1 MKKVDIKEENNKRNK
16 EEEKIWHKQQETILK
31 KWSEIGS
38 SYRFMHDRSF
48 TKYNTQN
55 FRFALPVIVI
65 STITGTANFAQGTF
79 PISWQPYVPL
89 GIGFLNLSA
98 GLLTTVA
105 QFLRVSELLEG
116 HRAAAIA
123 YSKFSRNISVELSLP
138 RDERTTGGTEFVN
151 ACRNE
156 LDRLIEQTPN
166 IPLEIIRRF
175 GKRFKDTEFMKP
187 EILNITSVEV
197 YRDDKKE
204 KAKDRLADIKQEE
217 IIRKELLE
225 GEQHRRN
232 SIISEIMREQKL
244 QQEIDQKQF
253 EMTKR
258 RKKDNIGI
266 RSVEH
271 SMKKLIS
278 KLQYAH
284 KNNDILTPTNSDQS
298 GDEKSPIN
306 KYPPKLITSIEDDA
320 TVSIDVV
327 DETVVAKT
335 VVAKTVVDETVVDET
350 VVDETVVD
358 ETVVDETVVAKTVVD
373 ETVVDETVVDELNE
387 NVVLDIQDIS
397 GNNNE

>member
-1 MKKVDIKEENNKRNK
+1 
-16 EEEKIWHKQQETILK
+16 
-31 KWSEIGS
+31 
-38 SYRFMHDRSF
+38 
-48 TKYNTQN
+48 
-55 FRFALPVIVI
+55 
-65 STITGTANFAQGTF
+65 
-79 PISWQPYVPL
+79 
-89 GIGFLNLSA
+89 
-98 GLLTTVA
+98 
-105 QFLRVSELLEG
+105 
-116 HRAAAIA
+116 
-123 YSKFSRNISVELSLP
+123 
-138 RDERTTGGTEFVN
+138 
-151 ACRNE
+151 
-156 LDRLIEQTPN
+156 
-166 IPLEIIRRF
+166 
-175 GKRFKDTEFMKP
+175 
-187 EILNITSVEV
+187 V

-335 VVAKTVVDETVVDET
+335 VVAKTVVAKTVVDE
-350 VVDETVVD
+350 
-358 ETVVDETVVAKTVVD
+358 TVVD

>member
-1 MKKVDIKEENNKRNK
+1 MEKTVMVSRKSTELDED
-16 EEEKIWHKQQETILK
+16 EKIWHKQQETILK

-38 SYRFMHDRSF
+38 SYRFMHDRSY

-79 PISWQPYVPL
+79 PVSWQPYVPL

-138 RDERTTGGTEFVN
+138 RDERTMGGTEFVN
-151 ACRNE
+151 SCRNE

-166 IPLEIIRRF
+166 IPLEIIRQF
-175 GKRFKDTEFMKP
+175 GKRFEDTEFMKP

-197 YRDDKKE
+197 YRDDKKQKE
-204 KAKDRLADIKQEE
+204 KERLEEIKQEE
-217 IIRKELLE
+217 KIRKQLLE
-225 GEQHRRN
+225 GEQQRRN
-232 SIISEIMREQKL
+232 SILSEIMREQKL
-244 QQEIDQKQF
+244 QQEMNQKQV
-253 EMTKR
+253 ELTKK
-258 RKKDNIGI
+258 RKKESVGIG
-266 RSVEH
+266 SVEN

-278 KLQYAH
+278 KLQNAD
-284 KNNDILTPTNSDQS
+284 KNNDILTPTSSDQS

-306 KYPPKLITSIEDDA
+306 TSSSKLKTSVEDINAVTIDVLSTVKEEINTSPDISIVIDDA
-320 TVSIDVV
+320 TTEEPV
-327 DETVVAKT
+327 
-335 VVAKTVVDETVVDET
+335 
-350 VVDETVVD
+350 
-358 ETVVDETVVAKTVVD
+358 
-373 ETVVDETVVDELNE
+373 N
-387 NVVLDIQDIS
+387 NVVLDIQDTS
-397 GNNNE
+397 GNSIQDTSGNDIE